1 MCKLCC
7 FHRSKNKTESLLTS
21 RPTALIALIFIELI
35 FFWYW
40 IHQEGCFKIRI
51 QHLGSISI
59 DFDFPSGNE
68 GRDKKK
74 EQNLWK

>member
-21 RPTALIALIFIELI
+21 RSTALIALIFIELI
-35 FFWYW
+35 FGIGY
-40 IHQEGCFKIRI
+40 IKKAVFKIRI